1 MAGKKS
7 KIAGIEL
14 DDFHY
19 HEVTHTINLV
29 LNLLDNEL
37 IQHPVLKIEKEVRKD
52 VEKATDNLFEAY
64 QKIAQK
70 YV

>member
-1 MAGKKS
+1 MSSKKK
-7 KIAGIEL
+7 KISGIEL

-19 HEVTHTINLV
+19 HEVVHSLNLI

-37 IQHPVLKIEKEVRKD
+37 IQHPVLKIEKEARRD

-64 QKIAQK
+64 QKLVKK
-70 YV
+70 Y

>member
-7 KIAGIEL
+7 KISGIEL

-19 HEVTHTINLV
+19 HEVTHTINL
-29 LNLLDNEL
+29 LLGLMDESL
-37 IQHPVLKIEKEVRKD
+37 IQHPVLKIEREARRD
-52 VEKATDNLFEAY
+52 VEKATDHLFEAY